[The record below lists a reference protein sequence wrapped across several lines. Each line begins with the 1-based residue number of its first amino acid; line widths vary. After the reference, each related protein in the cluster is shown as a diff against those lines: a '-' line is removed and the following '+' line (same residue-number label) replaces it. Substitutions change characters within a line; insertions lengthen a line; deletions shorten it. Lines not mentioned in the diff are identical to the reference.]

1 MAALALQEAAQ
12 EGDAVVLLP
21 PLRGAVVP
29 APRWVADRPALQLV
43 EEEGE
48 EEEEEEE
55 ELAKDS
61 WHQQYNSSLIC
72 LYPP

>member
-1 MAALALQEAAQ
+1 MAALALQEVAQ
-12 EGDAVVLLP
+12 GGDAVVFLP
-21 PLRGAVVP
+21 PLREAIVP
-29 APRWVADRPALQLV
+29 APRWEADRPALQPV

-48 EEEEEEE
+48 EEEEEA
-55 ELAKDS
+55 AKDS